1 LVSWEFLDSSATLID
16 NLAMV
21 DNQRVHWLPTVC
33 RPGPW
38 QMACDEALLLCAGG
52 DRVPRFRFY
61 SWSEPTIS
69 LGYFQDYRN
78 FLSAFPNLSGL
89 TIVRRLTG
97 GGAILHDRE
106 ITYSLIISAD
116 HDLYKKGPIAA
127 YTLVH
132 QAIAD
137 CLRALRVEL
146 ELRPKDPNYAR
157 VRDEPEFCFARPC
170 PTDLIHPTGKL
181 VGSAQRRLPEAF
193 LQHGSIILQR
203 RFPDHPTTALED
215 LVPDPPPPDELEQT
229 FATEIEKKLQLPF
242 QKREFTP
249 AELDRTEQL
258 IPKYAGKDWTVH
270 RQT

>member
-1 LVSWEFLDSSATLID
+1 MMAISGID
-16 NLAMV
+16 
-21 DNQRVHWLPTVC
+21 WLPTVC

-38 QMACDEALLLCAGG
+38 QMACDEGLLLCGG
-52 DRVPRFRFY
+52 ADGVPRFRFY
-61 SWSEPTIS
+61 YWSEPTIS
-69 LGYFQDYRN
+69 LGYFQDHRN
-78 FLSAFPNLSGL
+78 FLAAFPNLSGL

-106 ITYSLIISAD
+106 ITYSMVIPAG
-116 HDLYKKGPIAA
+116 HELYKSGPIAA

-137 CLRALRVEL
+137 GLRALRIEL
-146 ELRPKDPNYAR
+146 ELRPKDPNYSR

-203 RFPDHPTTALED
+203 RFEEHPTTAIED
-215 LVPDPPPPDELEQT
+215 LVDNVPEPKALEQL
-229 FATEIEKKLQLPF
+229 FAGEIEKKLRLPF
-242 QKREFTP
+242 RKREFTVE
-249 AELDRTEQL
+249 ELDRAGQL
-258 IPKYAGKDWTVH
+258 VAKYAGMDWTVH
-270 RQT
+270 RKA